1 MTAMRFRTIAGS
13 VTVALLVAA
22 GCTPQTSAT
31 AETPLIVP
39 PPLQQAAADPAPSQQ
54 PSSPQQL
61 DQLVAPIA
69 LYPDALLAQVLMAAT
84 FPQDGKLYQKN
95 LGPDGAGVA
104 AATKTFDP
112 DPSWQPTAP

>member
-1 MTAMRFRTIAGS
+1 MFRRGPTA
-13 VTVALLVAA
+13 ALAQNAA
-22 GCTPQTSAT
+22 RLSR
-31 AETPLIVP
+31 
-39 PPLQQAAADPAPSQQ
+39 
-54 PSSPQQL
+54 QQL
-61 DQLVAPIA
+61 DSLTAPIA

-112 DPSWQPTAP
+112 DPSWQPTSP